1 MGSIVSVSVGALC
14 VAVSVGRGVKVC
26 EGAVVSVSVGMG
38 VKVSVGGM
46 PVDVSVTIGEGETDG
61 SPLLKLQARVIAIK
75 RMRK

>member
-1 MGSIVSVSVGALC
+1 VSVG
-14 VAVSVGRGVKVC
+14 SGVKGC
-26 EGAVVSVSVGMG
+26 EGAVVSVRVGIG

-46 PVDVSVTIGEGETDG
+46 PVDVSAATGEGEVVG